1 MRTHTTYYYLLF
13 VLLIMG
19 AFASMAQ
26 NDYGV
31 AIVGVVAALFGL
43 LFIIQLL
50 FRLRQKNKKGII
62 DSLELI
68 SLAALS
74 VILAMRVFYLRFQF
88 IEMVFG
94 LAGLI
99 LIAVY
104 IQKLMQS
111 WQSLKDKGR
120 TLAILIVL
128 FHSSIV
134 LYVTSMVTVPFLPGM
149 AEPSG
154 GLAFA
159 LLISFVVISVV
170 KKDIMV
176 AGEKV
181 SGLKY
186 VATFKDRSVL
196 LLALFVLFTAYM
208 GLTKVGV
215 LPKMYSDEFPQA
227 YFELVNQAETG
238 KEKPVNG
245 KFKHEEFKE
254 KYDRFVE
261 RNGSAAKK

>member
-1 MRTHTTYYYLLF
+1 
-13 VLLIMG
+13 MG

-31 AIVGVVAALFGL
+31 KLVGLVAALFGL
-43 LFIIQLL
+43 LFSILLL
-50 FRLRQKNKKGII
+50 FHLGQKNRKEII

-68 SLAALS
+68 SLAALA

-88 IEMVFG
+88 VEMVFG

-111 WQSLKDKGR
+111 WQSLKDKSR

-134 LYVTSMVTVPFLPGM
+134 LYVTSMVSVPFLPGM

-159 LLISFVVISVV
+159 LLISFIVISVV
-170 KKDIMV
+170 RKDIMV
-176 AGEKV
+176 AGENV
-181 SGLKY
+181 SGLNY
-186 VATFKDRSVL
+186 VSMFKDQSVV

-208 GLTKVGV
+208 GLTRVGV

-227 YFELVNQAETG
+227 YFELVKEAEEG
-238 KEKPVNG
+238 NKKSVNG
-245 KFKHEEFKE
+245 KYKHEEFKAM
-254 KYDRFVE
+254 YDRFVE
-261 RNGSAAKK
+261 RNTGTDKK

>member
-1 MRTHTTYYYLLF
+1 
-13 VLLIMG
+13 MG

-26 NDYGV
+26 NDYGLKL
-31 AIVGVVAALFGL
+31 VGVVAALFGL
-43 LFIIQLL
+43 LFIIQLFFHL
-50 FRLRQKNKKGII
+50 WKKSNKGII
-62 DSLELI
+62 DSLELV
-68 SLAALS
+68 SLAALA

-88 IEMVFG
+88 VEIVFG

-99 LIAVY
+99 LIALY
-104 IQKLMQS
+104 IQKLIQS
-111 WQSLKDKGR
+111 WYGLKDKSR
-120 TLAILIVL
+120 ILAILILL
-128 FHSSIV
+128 FHTSIV

-159 LLISFVVISVV
+159 LLICFIVIGVV

-186 VATFKDRSVL
+186 VTTFKDRSLVL
-196 LLALFVLFTAYM
+196 MALFVLFTAYM
-208 GLTKVGV
+208 GLTTVGV

-227 YFELVNQAETG
+227 YFKLVDEAEKG
-238 KEKPVNG
+238 NEKPLNG
-245 KFKHEEFKE
+245 KFSHEAFKE
-254 KYDRFVE
+254 KYDVFVE
-261 RNGSAAKK
+261 RHANKK